1 VLPILV
7 APAQPAHLDTE
18 DQTDMLHGNF
28 GRDAVKSAPVFGRL
42 SAESLVIVDDQYTV
56 GGPSQCDRVVD

>member
-1 VLPILV
+1 
-7 APAQPAHLDTE
+7 
-18 DQTDMLHGNF
+18 MLHGNF